1 MEKRA
6 LALASVVLVSL
17 WTVPVEAGD
26 PAACAAYS
34 AEPIAM
40 KDPALCAELETKV
53 RKPSALPLG
62 EYQVVLNTYSAS
74 FCHRNAAA
82 GWVHDK
88 FLRLSGPRVA
98 TLRDGKW
105 TSKNFGTHAPVLVWY
120 SPEMA
125 EWLRTWRPEEGVQ
138 LDGAPPPPDGAIIVK
153 EMFASPTS
161 GCRDVAP
168 EHLFPSI
175 GGATMVRDSAGSYDG
190 WYFGAFQNEPFTP
203 EWPARSDNPPP
214 SMGFGQY
221 CLNCHASAH
230 FQTFAAREN
239 IAGEPGDPLPY
250 LSQEFAD
257 HEPPSPIHDGAP
269 PRADA
274 LEPPRRVA
282 RRRGRRGAPRLRR
295 QDAGAWCR
303 GVHGVAELRL

>member
-6 LALASVVLVSL
+6 LALASLLVVAL
-17 WTVPVEAGD
+17 WTLPAEAAD

-34 AEPIAM
+34 AEPVAM
-40 KDPALCAELETKV
+40 KDPALCAALEAKV
-53 RKPSALPLG
+53 RKPSALPFG
-62 EYQVVLNTYSAS
+62 EYKSLLNTYSAN

-98 TLRDGKW
+98 TLRDGQW

-138 LDGAPPPPDGAIIVK
+138 LEGAPPPPDGGIIVK

-161 GCRDVAP
+161 GCRDVPP

-175 GGATMVRDSAGSYDG
+175 GGATMVRDSAGSRDG
-190 WYFGAFQNEPFTP
+190 WFFGFFQNEPYHAGLAAAAGQ
-203 EWPARSDNPPP
+203 PAAVD
-214 SMGFGQY
+214 GF
-221 CLNCHASAH
+221 
-230 FQTFAAREN
+230 R
-239 IAGEPGDPLPY
+239 PV
-250 LSQEFAD
+250 LS
-257 HEPPSPIHDGAP
+257 
-269 PRADA
+269 
-274 LEPPRRVA
+274 
-282 RRRGRRGAPRLRR
+282 
-295 QDAGAWCR
+295 
-303 GVHGVAELRL
+303 